1 MAFPETRW
9 TILADATMSG
19 DVAGQAALEELCRR
33 YWPPVRDFLCGRGL
47 SAQDAEDVA
56 QEFFAGLMKSGGW
69 HSVDRVRGKFRS
81 FILGGVERTLA
92 DWRRKAGALK
102 RGGGQQQEPLEAH
115 EDSLAVQAVDERHF
129 DAAWAERVLEVAMD
143 SLERDFEEQGRGEE
157 FGMLVPFLSESAS
170 QQASWATEA
179 NFPVTF
185 VSDVAGSLGT
195 PYDVMVER
203 NGQKFMRRVLFVVG
217 PDGRIKH
224 VMRPFR
230 ELAADSY
237 TELKAAVEKAS
248 AGK

>member
-170 QQASWATEA
+170 QQASDEA
-179 NFPVTF
+179 
-185 VSDVAGSLGT
+185 AQALGLSASAMKTRVFRYRQRFRDCVLEEISRTVET
-195 PYDVMVER
+195 PHEAEEEMAYL
-203 NGQKFMRRVLFVVG
+203 FRVLSG
-217 PDGRIKH
+217 
-224 VMRPFR
+224 
-230 ELAADSY
+230 
-237 TELKAAVEKAS
+237 T
-248 AGK
+248 